1 MGERQAY
8 GAPAE
13 LALGKVPQLQE
24 NVSLNVWLP
33 QAEGTPVPLTIPDL
47 AADKSHRRTTNIV
60 SQHIPKHP
68 KSQNTPL
75 SPLLSRAIYRRDWG
89 YIDKMNVHLVSWGFK
104 PATFQLLVQ
113 RS

>member
-68 KSQNTPL
+68 KHPKSQKPPLTPF
-75 SPLLSRAIYRRDWG
+75 LSRAIYRRNWG
-89 YIDKMNVHLVSWGFK
+89 YIDKMF
-104 PATFQLLVQ
+104 T
-113 RS
+113 